1 MHALKKEDHELSAY
15 ISMRQHTSACV
26 SMRQHTS
33 AHASVPFQAK
43 VVNNFSFFL
52 KKRQVALKGHEKA
65 HALQETRQKKKK
77 KKSQSESWN
86 VSKKPV
92 GFKEQLE
99 RKKPKRVMERVEEA
113 SRIHGVLRYFSHLKA

>member
-1 MHALKKEDHELSAY
+1 M
-15 ISMRQHTSACV
+15 
-26 SMRQHTS
+26 
-33 AHASVPFQAK
+33 
-43 VVNNFSFFL
+43 
-52 KKRQVALKGHEKA
+52 ALKGHEKA

-113 SRIHGVLRYFSHLKA
+113 SRIHGVLRYFSHLKAYVSIRQHTSAYVSGRQHTSEREAPLRRC